1 MLHKKEVK
9 AERNKNETRQTERK
23 QHGKKE
29 RTKDTNEEIS
39 QKE

>member
-1 MLHKKEVK
+1 MLHKKVK
-9 AERNKNETRQTERK
+9 AERSKNEKGQTERK
-23 QHGKKE
+23 QHGKKK